1 METGA
6 GRDGERWFAQLRL
19 LRVICAVLAVLV
31 VAEGLLLARVDGK
44 NREIVDRL
52 MDMRVMADL
61 KLGERPGKLLLITCD
76 DAGFSIRDLQK
87 VRVKAEA
94 WLDDFVL
101 RKEIDE
107 DTGQMLH
114 GILASYLTDYGDT
127 RIMQAVGSLP
137 GHEVPHFHDALQ
149 VRYIRTVQL
158 MLGPQLGQEFKKEVE
173 EGWPRWTADL

>member
-1 METGA
+1 MESGA
-6 GRDGERWFAQLRL
+6 GKNGERWFAQLRL
-19 LRVICAVLAVLV
+19 LRVICALLAVAV
-31 VAEGLLLARVDGK
+31 VVEGFLLARVDAK

-76 DAGFSIRDLQK
+76 DAGFSIRDLQQ
-87 VRVKAEA
+87 VRVAAEA
-94 WLDDFVL
+94 WLDDFV
-101 RKEIDE
+101 RRNEIDE
-107 DTGQMLH
+107 DTAQMLH

-137 GHEVPHFHDALQ
+137 HQEMPQFHDALQ
-149 VRYIRTVQL
+149 VRYIRTVEL
-158 MLGPQLGQEFKKEVE
+158 MLGPQLGQAFKSEVE